1 MTNPTTGDHMFE
13 TQTHVMTEDLL
24 NALDILVDFR
34 GAQNLEMAA
43 WFEGFLTATDEGEE
57 FTVTAEQAKWIIA
70 NAQETFESYEL
81 EDGEEADSSNLELII
96 ETFDDYANFVRLGQ
110 SDNGLADIFRTV
122 NKDDKLD

>member
-1 MTNPTTGDHMFE
+1 MPTIWLSVNFDFLISRPQRNGI
-13 TQTHVMTEDLL
+13 Q
-24 NALDILVDFR
+24 LVHLSGELTR